1 MIHTAMVKHDAGAS
15 SLEGTSLTV
24 LTPKDCGTCLG
35 HQLLYECI
43 TVGTGTTVWKGSA
56 FQCPDNGNNIL
67 LSHRHFSSLGI
78 MDTCNNGAIVGQ
90 SIRVA
95 NNSYISRL
103 NVTVDASMDG
113 QTIKCFYNNGSR
125 EIEIGLDTITI
136 RAGIVLK
143 YNKYSADG

>member
-1 MIHTAMVKHDAGAS
+1 MQVATWNWILLALQYQAPDPAM
-15 SLEGTSLTV
+15 
-24 LTPKDCGTCLG
+24 
-35 HQLLYECI
+35 HQPHAESRVRNPSEPGPSA

-67 LSHRHFSSLGI
+67 LSHRHFSSPGT